1 MPLHRAPLRCL
12 HGMERRPQIALM
24 LPRFPGA
31 ARDSAPRV
39 SSVAPA
45 ECLAGS
51 DSPRR
56 HGYVFIEFYP
66 AVADQ
71 DGKLRR
77 DFTED
82 GLHCTPAGYAVL
94 KPLVEKALTELR

>member
-1 MPLHRAPLRCL
+1 M
-12 HGMERRPQIALM
+12 
-24 LPRFPGA
+24 
-31 ARDSAPRV
+31 
-39 SSVAPA
+39 
-45 ECLAGS
+45 
-51 DSPRR
+51 
-56 HGYVFIEFYP
+56 FIEFYP

>member
-1 MPLHRAPLRCL
+1 M
-12 HGMERRPQIALM
+12 
-24 LPRFPGA
+24 
-31 ARDSAPRV
+31 
-39 SSVAPA
+39 
-45 ECLAGS
+45 
-51 DSPRR
+51 
-56 HGYVFIEFYP
+56 FIEFYP

-82 GLHCTPAGYAVL
+82 GLHCNAAGYAVL